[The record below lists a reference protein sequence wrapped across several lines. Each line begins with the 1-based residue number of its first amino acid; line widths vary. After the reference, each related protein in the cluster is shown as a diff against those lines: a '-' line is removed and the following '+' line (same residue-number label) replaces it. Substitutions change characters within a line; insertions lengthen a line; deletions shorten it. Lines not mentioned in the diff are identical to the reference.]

1 MWFWFWW
8 AVIAVGTGCFAFEA
22 WAMDWPFREKV
33 YFVAVGAAAL
43 MVTAT
48 VWSVGGVWQ
57 GP

>member
-1 MWFWFWW
+1 
-8 AVIAVGTGCFAFEA
+8 
-22 WAMDWPFREKV
+22 MDWPFREKV

-48 VWSVGGVWQ
+48 VWSVGGGWQ